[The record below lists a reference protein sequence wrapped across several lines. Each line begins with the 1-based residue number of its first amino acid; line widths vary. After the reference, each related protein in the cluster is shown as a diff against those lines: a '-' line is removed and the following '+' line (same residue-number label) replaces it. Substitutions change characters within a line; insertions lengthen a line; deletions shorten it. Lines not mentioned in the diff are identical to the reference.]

1 MIPTIDSILDEIL
14 RREGGYVDHPADRG
28 GCTNH
33 GITRATLAAYI
44 RRPATCADVRALTRE
59 VARNIYRNQYITA
72 PQLHR
77 ILDPYV
83 LALAVDCSVNHG
95 PDRVV
100 KWLQVIAGVKADGK
114 LGPISEAAIN
124 SIEPVHLYQR
134 LLARRVVFYG
144 EIVNRNRNQAEFI
157 LGWLR
162 RAAEFIETP

>member
-14 RREGGYVDHPADRG
+14 RREGGYVDHGADRG

-33 GITRATLAAYI
+33 GITRAALATY
-44 RRPATCADVRALTRE
+44 RRKPVTCEDVRALTRE
-59 VARNIYRNQYITA
+59 EARKIYWNDYISS

-83 LALAVDCSVNHG
+83 LSLAVDCSVNHG
-95 PDRVV
+95 PARAV
-100 KWLQVIAGVKADGK
+100 KWLQKIVGVKADGK

-124 SIEPVHLYQR
+124 SMEPVRLYQK

-144 EIVNRNRNQAEFI
+144 EIVNRDRSQAVFI

-162 RAAEFIETP
+162 RAAEFIESP